1 VVFTPLLQSVF
12 LDKSISKLNK
22 WTWLSAIFSIFGSY
36 LLAGCA
42 NKSAPTIGTGEVLT
56 IISAAIWAMS
66 IIVSDIGS
74 KFIDGVDLV
83 IASSI
88 VSSVLYVYAAFMME
102 PDTMT
107 NLSRVM
113 SGYTWQLVVWVS
125 LLKTLGSVFGTVGQR
140 YTSGYQAA
148 IIMGLDTVVTMIIGY
163 FFLSERLNNLEK
175 LGGFILLL
183 ASFLTCVEDLIV
195 NMKISCLTDYVA
207 YLKSASLRRMS

>member
-1 VVFTPLLQSVF
+1 
-12 LDKSISKLNK
+12 
-22 WTWLSAIFSIFGSY
+22 
-36 LLAGCA
+36 
-42 NKSAPTIGTGEVLT
+42 
-56 IISAAIWAMS
+56 MS

-183 ASFLTCVEDLIV
+183 ASFLTCVEDLVV
-195 NMKISCLTDYVA
+195 NMKISYLTDYVA
-207 YLKSASLRRMS
+207 YLKSASLRRIS